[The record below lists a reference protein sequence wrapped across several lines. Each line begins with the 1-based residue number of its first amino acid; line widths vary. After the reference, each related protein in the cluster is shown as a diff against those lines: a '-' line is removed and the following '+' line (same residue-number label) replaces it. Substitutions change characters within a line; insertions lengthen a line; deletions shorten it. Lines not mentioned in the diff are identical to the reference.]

1 MIYSMTLIILF
12 FGRANSHCAV
22 TFTSFGVLL
31 TWSLLH
37 VPTRRLVSEGGNMGA
52 WLRTQESKRTQ
63 LGFIEA
69 DTAAKRDISC
79 KFLLPHHLSSTL
91 YSLITLN
98 NGDICNI
105 VMLRFW
111 TLNGFGHCF
120 FFIINVDVRAS
131 LRAPWLILRVLK
143 LTTM

>member
-1 MIYSMTLIILF
+1 MYRQEDWCLKVGTWVLDYEHKSPKERSLGLLKQIQQLRGT
-12 FGRANSHCAV
+12 SHAS
-22 TFTSFGVLL
+22 SFC
-31 TWSLLH
+31 
-37 VPTRRLVSEGGNMGA
+37 P
-52 WLRTQESKRTQ
+52 
-63 LGFIEA
+63 I
-69 DTAAKRDISC
+69 
-79 KFLLPHHLSSTL
+79 SSTI

-131 LRAPWLILRVLK
+131 LRAP
-143 LTTM
+143 